1 MNKRF
6 VIGALL
12 LAAGCGGGSSGTG
25 TGGSA
30 AGSSG
35 GGGPAGTTGG
45 SGNGGGAAGTT
56 GGSGPAGSG
65 GGAAGSPAGAGGSTT
80 GSGAGG
86 GAAGRGGAAGGVA
99 GAGGGA
105 AGRGGAAGGAA
116 GRGGSS
122 SGGTV
127 GTGGTVS
134 VNQNV
139 LERNKNPS
147 RDAHFVQPGLT
158 RAAAANMVATPGFT
172 ATFTGSMWAS
182 PLYMENGPG
191 GTGAFFAVTTGNDVF
206 ALDETTGAQKWM
218 HNIGSSPQNSGAG
231 CGSIHPIGILSTPVI
246 DATARTIYVAGAIG
260 NQTTIQRHEVHAL
273 NVEDGMSRTGW
284 PIDVSNM
291 ASGGFTFDAP
301 SANQRSALSLV
312 NGIVYVA
319 YGGHVG
325 DCGPYHGWVMGI
337 NAANPTMRGGWV
349 TGGQG
354 EAIWAAG
361 GLASDG
367 NGVIATTGNRNGG
380 GSTSHL
386 DSEQV
391 TRVTGMG
398 TRADAFWPSS
408 WRQMDTDDADLGAT
422 NPVVVQVPGGTP
434 PTVVVAVSKNGY
446 FYVLNAA
453 AFGGMDGHLVR
464 LRLTTGTDTGFGSMY
479 IKTAPAVY
487 RAESGTG
494 FFVALTVDSGS
505 PMCPGGGSGKQV
517 VGVRVTPGS
526 TYTAAIAWCVAQSGA
541 ESTGPIVTTTDGQN
555 QSIVWF
561 MAGSTLRR
569 VNGETGVEITPAI
582 SATCGGTTRRWSQPI
597 AVKNRIITG
606 ADGRLCS
613 WSLQ

>member
-1 MNKRF
+1 M
-6 VIGALL
+6 
-12 LAAGCGGGSSGTG
+12 GGGSNGTG
-25 TGGSA
+25 NGGTTGGGA
-30 AGSSG
+30 AGSG
-35 GGGPAGTTGG
+35 GGGPAGTTG
-45 SGNGGGAAGTT
+45 SGNGGSAAGAT

-65 GGAAGSPAGAGGSTT
+65 GGTAGSPAGAGGSAT
-80 GSGAGG
+80 GVAGTGG
-86 GAAGRGGAAGGVA
+86 GAAGRGGAGGGVA

-105 AGRGGAAGGAA
+105 AGRGGAAGASA
-116 GRGGSS
+116 GRGGS
-122 SGGTV
+122 
-127 GTGGTVS
+127 GTGGAVT

-158 RAAAANMVATPGFT
+158 RSVAANMVPTPGFT

-191 GTGAFFAVTTGNDVF
+191 AAGAFFAVTTGNDVF
-206 ALDETTGAQKWM
+206 ALDETTGAVKWM
-218 HNIGSSPQNSGAG
+218 RNIGSSPQSSGAG

-246 DATARTIYVAGAIG
+246 DATSRTIYVAGAIG
-260 NQTTIQRHEVHAL
+260 NQSAIQRHEVHAL
-273 NVEDGMSRTGW
+273 NVEDGTSKSGW

-291 ASGGFTFDAP
+291 ASGGFTFDPP

-312 NGIVYVA
+312 NGILYVA

-380 GSTSHL
+380 GSTTHL

-398 TRADAFWPSS
+398 TRADAFWPAS

-434 PTVVVAVSKNGY
+434 STIVVAVTKNGY
-446 FYVLNAA
+446 LYVLNAA
-453 AFGGMDGHLVR
+453 NFGGQDGHLVR
-464 LRLTTGTDTGFGSMY
+464 LRLTAGTDTGFASMY

-487 RAESGTG
+487 RTATG
-494 FFVALTVDSGS
+494 LYVALTVDSGN
-505 PMCPGGGSGKQV
+505 PMCPNTGSGKQV
-517 VGVRVTPGS
+517 VGVRITPGS
-526 TYTAAIAWCVAQSGA
+526 PSLPPSPGAPASPALRAPRQS
-541 ESTGPIVTTTDGQN
+541 
-555 QSIVWF
+555 
-561 MAGSTLRR
+561 
-569 VNGETGVEITPAI
+569 
-582 SATCGGTTRRWSQPI
+582 
-597 AVKNRIITG
+597 
-606 ADGRLCS
+606 
-613 WSLQ
+613 